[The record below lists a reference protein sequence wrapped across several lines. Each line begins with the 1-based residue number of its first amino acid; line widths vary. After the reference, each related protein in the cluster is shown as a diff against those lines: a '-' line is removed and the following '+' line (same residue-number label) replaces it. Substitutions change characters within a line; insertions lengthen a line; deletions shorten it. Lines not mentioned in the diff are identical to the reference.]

1 MNKESAKLTGVIL
14 AGGQNRRMN
23 GRSKALLTIGGQTFL
38 SRQLS
43 EMSRVCSEL
52 LLIAPDRTP
61 FERELEP
68 YGERV
73 RIEADLHPG
82 LGPLAG
88 LETAMTMALGEVLW
102 VVGCDM
108 PFLSADAAVALEEL
122 RQQERTELAV
132 PRLGEKLHPLHGVY
146 HRCGLPVL
154 QSMLT
159 EGNFRVMDF
168 IGRMNASIADGAFFE
183 DRGVRT
189 DFAQNINNPDDYVR
203 MTSDHTKM
211 HGPKE

>member
-23 GRSKALLTIGGQTFL
+23 GRSKAPLTIGGQTFL

-122 RQQERTELAV
+122 RRQERTELAV
-132 PRLGEKLHPLHGVY
+132 PRLG
-146 HRCGLPVL
+146 RSFTRFTACI
-154 QSMLT
+154 
-159 EGNFRVMDF
+159 
-168 IGRMNASIADGAFFE
+168 IGAVCRYCSLC
-183 DRGVRT
+183 
-189 DFAQNINNPDDYVR
+189 
-203 MTSDHTKM
+203 
-211 HGPKE
+211 